1 MDTTAQGVTL
11 TVSVVVA
18 ENMPAIVVV
27 PETVPAIDAHYAL
40 YDDDEDYSPEDDGNS
55 VNEDNKDDTSEELV
69 AIDEDEFQELHDDAP
84 VVVPET
90 VPAVQRQVLCQKRC
104 QRSSDR

>member
-1 MDTTAQGVTL
+1 
-11 TVSVVVA
+11 
-18 ENMPAIVVV
+18 MPAIVVL

-40 YDDDEDYSPEDDGNS
+40 YDDDDEDFSPEEDGNS
-55 VNEDNKDDTSEELV
+55 VNDDNADDTSEELV
-69 AIDEDEFQELHDDAP
+69 AIDEEEFQELHDDAP